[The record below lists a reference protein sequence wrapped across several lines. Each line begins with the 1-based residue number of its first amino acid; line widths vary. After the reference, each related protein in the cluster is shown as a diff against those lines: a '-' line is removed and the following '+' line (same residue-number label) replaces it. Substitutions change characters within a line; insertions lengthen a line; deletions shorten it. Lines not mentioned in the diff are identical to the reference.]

1 MRRRDFIAIFGGA
14 AAMPVVARAN
24 KLLTENNKS
33 LSKSRTN
40 LAPTPAALNAIGA

>member
-24 KLLTENNKS
+24 KFLAEDNTTV
-33 LSKSRTN
+33 LSGRTY
-40 LAPTPAALNAIGA
+40 LAADTSGSKAIGA